1 MFQLHGITEQDMNT
15 VRNQRGNNDQILS
28 NFPSLFRLDSSS
40 RIIPT
45 LQSPKLVRSQIFHE
59 ILYILFSYYLVI
71 GFFIFTH
78 MLVGSTS
85 TKDLVY

>member
-1 MFQLHGITEQDMNT
+1 MFQLNGIPEQDMNT

-45 LQSPKLVRSQIFHE
+45 LQSPKLVGSQIFHE
-59 ILYILFSYYLVI
+59 FYIFYSHIILLLVCLFSH
-71 GFFIFTH
+71 TC
-78 MLVGSTS
+78 
-85 TKDLVY
+85 

>member
-28 NFPSLFRLDSSS
+28 NFASLFRLDSSS

-59 ILYILFSYYLVI
+59 ILYILYILFSYISCYWFVC
-71 GFFIFTH
+71 FHTC
-78 MLVGSTS
+78 
-85 TKDLVY
+85 

>member
-1 MFQLHGITEQDMNT
+1 MFQLNGIPEQDMNN

-28 NFPSLFRLDSSS
+28 NFASLFRLDSSS

-45 LQSPKLVRSQIFHE
+45 LQSPKLVGSQILMKF
-59 ILYILFSYYLVI
+59 IYFISYYLVI
-71 GFFIFTH
+71 GLFIFTH
-78 MLVGSTS
+78 MSVGSTS